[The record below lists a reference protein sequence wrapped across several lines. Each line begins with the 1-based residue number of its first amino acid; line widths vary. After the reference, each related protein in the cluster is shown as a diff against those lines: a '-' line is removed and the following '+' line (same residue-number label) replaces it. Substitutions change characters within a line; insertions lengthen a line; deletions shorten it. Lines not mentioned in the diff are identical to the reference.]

1 MQVAN
6 IYPIANQEMYAKEK
20 CVMLLAHL
28 FDKYDPKFFNDKQW
42 IIMDNG
48 AFENSKVSNDLER
61 LVGMAENSPIPIK
74 EIVIPDVMGN
84 EKATLELLMNN
95 FNTIAKWQHKYK
107 FMFVAHSNTEEELD
121 KLVTMF
127 NKSFAK
133 YNLSIGIPKRVPY
146 PRDGL
151 KAANVYSKSLFPI
164 HLLGLKRSFDEL
176 LPVKNVVRSCD
187 SSQIAFMA
195 KNKLCQGDI
204 DYLIRYRRQGTPIDL
219 EHDVLDK
226 DKLNTLYKKEQEDFK
241 EYGLL

>member
-28 FDKYDPKFFNDKQW
+28 LDKYDPKFFNKKQR

-48 AFENSKVSNDLER
+48 AFENSKVSNDLEH
-61 LVGMAENSPIPIK
+61 LVDMAENSPIPIK

-84 EKATLELLMNN
+84 EKATLELFMDN
-95 FNTIAKWQHKYK
+95 FNTITKWQRKYK
-107 FMFVAHSNTEEELD
+107 FMFVAQSNTEEELD
-121 KLVTMF
+121 KLITMF
-127 NKSFAK
+127 NKFFAK
-133 YNLSIGIPKRVPY
+133 CNLSIGIPKRAPY

-151 KAANVYSKSLFPI
+151 KAANVYRKSLFPI

-176 LPVKNVVRSCD
+176 LPIRNVVRSCD

-195 KNKLCQGDI
+195 KNKLCQGDV
-204 DYLIRYRRQGTPIDL
+204 DYLIMYRRQGTPIDL

-226 DKLNTLYKKEQEDFK
+226 GKLNALYKKEQEDFK